1 MARCLTPGSTF
12 ERIWTWWR
20 SATDVAAGRV
30 APSSVSTVG
39 ILSADQGMSDSPRP
53 EPETASAGPPGGMHP
68 TADRNC
74 HVSLGFL
81 RAAWKGADGGVMLSW
96 EIPLHGNLRFP
107 TPEALCPGGTA
118 PSECNF
124 QWTKISPNKLGVFC
138 LFVYF
143 YLLCSVRLWRGSK
156 IMY

>member
-1 MARCLTPGSTF
+1 MTRCLTPDSTF
-12 ERIWTWWR
+12 ERIWIWWR
-20 SATDVAAGRV
+20 SVTEVASGCV
-30 APSSVSTVG
+30 SPSSVSSVG
-39 ILSADQGMSDSPRP
+39 FLSADLGMSDSTRRK
-53 EPETASAGPPGGMHP
+53 PETPSASPSGGAHA
-68 TADRNC
+68 TANGYC
-74 HVSLGFL
+74 YLSLGFH
-81 RAAWKGADGGVMLSW
+81 RAAWKGADGCVMLSW
-96 EIPLHGNLRFP
+96 GIPLHGNLWFP

-143 YLLCSVRLWRGSK
+143 YLLCSERLWRGSK